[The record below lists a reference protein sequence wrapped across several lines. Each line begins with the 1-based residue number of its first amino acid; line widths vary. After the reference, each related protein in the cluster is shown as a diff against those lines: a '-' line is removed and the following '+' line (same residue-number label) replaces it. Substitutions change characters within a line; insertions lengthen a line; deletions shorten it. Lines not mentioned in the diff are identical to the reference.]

1 MEQSFDCI
9 FIYFLFMYL
18 LKKPNFT
25 STPFCN
31 NNKIDTHCKNWPVMV
46 TILKGYN
53 QLQKVILNNNKQ
65 VKIVTFMLLVR
76 LTNDH
81 QLLWRI

>member
-1 MEQSFDCI
+1 MN
-9 FIYFLFMYL
+9 L
-18 LKKPNFT
+18 LEEPNFT
-25 STPFCN
+25 SISFCH

-53 QLQKVILNNNKQ
+53 QLQKVILTYNKL

-76 LTNDH
+76 LTNDQ
-81 QLLWRI
+81 QLLWRLWFRYNIDW